1 MDSSSSCGPQANAH
15 PPPPIAHAP
24 TPIGVNSRSLLPSRF
39 FCISTYNNGVG
50 QSRKSPPD
58 AGSGRGVFLP
68 LAPQDFRKRSDEN
81 AMDVMSTALGGMRD
95 AQTNLEKMAERVAG
109 ASASTPDSVDLS
121 TEMVGMLA
129 ARDQFQLNARV
140 FQTAGEMQKKLLDI
154 LA

>member
-1 MDSSSSCGPQANAH
+1 LANPA
-15 PPPPIAHAP
+15 
-24 TPIGVNSRSLLPSRF
+24 
-39 FCISTYNNGVG
+39 
-50 QSRKSPPD
+50 KSPPD
-58 AGSGRGVFLP
+58 AGSGRGDFLP

-81 AMDVMSTALGGMRD
+81 AMDVMSTTLGGMRD

>member
-1 MDSSSSCGPQANAH
+1 LANPAKSS
-15 PPPPIAHAP
+15 
-24 TPIGVNSRSLLPSRF
+24 
-39 FCISTYNNGVG
+39 
-50 QSRKSPPD
+50 PD
-58 AGSGRGVFLP
+58 AGSGRGIFLP
-68 LAPQDFRKRSDEN
+68 RPPQDFRKRSDEN

-140 FQTAGEMQKKLLDI
+140 FQTSGEMQKKLLDI